1 MLKSVPST
9 AAVANTASA
18 PATRLTREM
27 SITHREFFRLLP
39 RAVNEAAVSRQG
51 NQVDITTSAGV
62 VRITLARESVRKLAT
77 LEFPVTEITIEFNG
91 FSVGDQAAFLARFD
105 LAYQRGGG

>member
-1 MLKSVPST
+1 M
-9 AAVANTASA
+9 
-18 PATRLTREM
+18 
-27 SITHREFFRLLP
+27 LP

-51 NQVDITTSAGV
+51 NQLDITTSAGV

-77 LEFPVTEITIEFNG
+77 LEFPVTEITIEFTG
-91 FSVGDQAAFLARFD
+91 FSVGDRAAFLSRFD